1 MLASPAL
8 FQRLGDR
15 SRTPCQQEVRR
26 GNRSSSSGW
35 QPVWRGWG
43 LALRCGESSWVSP
56 RPRAVESFAEKPRK
70 VRPRVHGKGWIC
82 LAARTTASLHKH
94 ARASY
99 LPHILLKR
107 DQAPEKARPRAELPL
122 VWERKPGGGAILGS
136 KKAASQDLDQ
146 RESRGLN
153 ETRSETVKGF
163 VSKPDA
169 AESGGRRGPPTRA

>member
-1 MLASPAL
+1 MGRVPGSVP
-8 FQRLGDR
+8 G
-15 SRTPCQQEVRR
+15 
-26 GNRSSSSGW
+26 
-35 QPVWRGWG
+35 
-43 LALRCGESSWVSP
+43 
-56 RPRAVESFAEKPRK
+56 PRAVESFAEKPRK

-136 KKAASQDLDQ
+136 KNLQVKTLTKERAEDS
-146 RESRGLN
+146 
-153 ETRSETVKGF
+153 TRPGA
-163 VSKPDA
+163 KP
-169 AESGGRRGPPTRA
+169 